1 VKASQAEIGHK
12 HIGNIVTRL
21 QVEVSVWRIAAVG
34 SWLLRDNRLG
44 MNFANGTLLSH
55 SP

>member
-1 VKASQAEIGHK
+1 M
-12 HIGNIVTRL
+12 TRL

-44 MNFANGTLLSH
+44 MNFANGTLLSVRGVCVPFTG
-55 SP
+55 S